1 MAENL
6 MNALPVYVLRDDD
19 AQVQG
24 WAELIGA
31 KPWDTVGDRGQYLAC
46 IEWLLEVDHAERW
59 PQIAQPVLVLALE
72 HDLMFPPRAGRV
84 AATAMPNALFTE
96 ITGHAHGGAIEA
108 GDQITPV
115 VLDFFAG
122 C

>member
-1 MAENL
+1 
-6 MNALPVYVLRDDD
+6 
-19 AQVQG
+19 
-24 WAELIGA
+24 
-31 KPWDTVGDRGQYLAC
+31 
-46 IEWLLEVDHAERW
+46 
-59 PQIAQPVLVLALE
+59 
-72 HDLMFPPRAGRV
+72 MFPPRAGRV